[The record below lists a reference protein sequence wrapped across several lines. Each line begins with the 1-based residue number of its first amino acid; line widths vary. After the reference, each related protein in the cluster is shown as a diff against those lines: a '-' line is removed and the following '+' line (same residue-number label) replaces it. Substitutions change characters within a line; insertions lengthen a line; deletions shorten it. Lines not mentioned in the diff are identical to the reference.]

1 MIEYYTFKHR
11 GDALDYQDE
20 VFLRLVPSLTVAIFF
35 GSNLAIAPKSQALL
49 FSEILNSEEGGRSI
63 DFLSADFDECLDE
76 ESEYLILRVL
86 DNGVECYRRGGVYAK
101 IIKDGQIKVLPNGFF
116 GMSKDDKIVVGTA
129 KFFKFLTDEGVLADA
144 LVYKLNEKLTLD
156 EHHVHI
162 EAAGTCY
169 IAVDKHINNLALAV
183 E

>member
-1 MIEYYTFKHR
+1 LIEYYTFKHR

-35 GSNLAIAPKSQALL
+35 GSNLATAPKSQALL

-63 DFLSADFDECLDE
+63 DYLSADFDECLDE

-86 DNGVECYRRGGVYAK
+86 NNGVECYRRGGVYAK

-116 GMSKDDKIVVGTA
+116 GMNKDDKIVVGTA
-129 KFFKFLTDEGVLADA
+129 KFFKHLTDEGILADA
-144 LVYKLNEKLTLD
+144 LVSDSCSDWMYMMIRRISDQTQLKCGNLSAVTLKLN
-156 EHHVHI
+156 
-162 EAAGTCY
+162 G
-169 IAVDKHINNLALAV
+169 
-183 E
+183 

>member
-101 IIKDGQIKVLPNGFF
+101 IIKDGQIKLE
-116 GMSKDDKIVVGTA
+116 KDEIARLK
-129 KFFKFLTDEGVLADA
+129 
-144 LVYKLNEKLTLD
+144 KLEKD
-156 EHHVHI
+156 
-162 EAAGTCY
+162 
-169 IAVDKHINNLALAV
+169 
-183 E
+183 

>member
-116 GMSKDDKIVVGTA
+116 GMSNSCQRSCHHTCTITRLTA
-129 KFFKFLTDEGVLADA
+129 SIPTFPLRNSCTPFSSCWNSAWLWSF
-144 LVYKLNEKLTLD
+144 
-156 EHHVHI
+156 
-162 EAAGTCY
+162 
-169 IAVDKHINNLALAV
+169 
-183 E
+183 